1 MEQLICHLIG
11 DYVLQTNW
19 MARHKHEKFYIALVH
34 ALTYLLPFV
43 FITRSLS
50 ALSIILV
57 THTFIDHFRL
67 ARHLI
72 RLRNWTWTDNG
83 FPGETPSHVAQ
94 GISIVVDN
102 TLHLLI
108 NFLAIKYFG

>member
-19 MARHKHEKFYIALVH
+19 MARNKHEKLGVAAVH
-34 ALTYLLPFV
+34 AFTYILPFV
-43 FITRSLS
+43 LITRSWP
-50 ALSIILV
+50 ALSIIFV
-57 THTFIDHFRL
+57 THTLIDHFRL

-72 RLRNWTWTDNG
+72 RLRNWCWTDDG
-83 FPGETPSHVAQ
+83 FPSETPSHVAQ

>member
-1 MEQLICHLIG
+1 MEQLICHLVG

-19 MARHKHEKFYIALVH
+19 MVRHKHEKISVAVVH

-43 FITRSLS
+43 LITRSAP
-50 ALSIILV
+50 ALAIIFV
-57 THTFIDHFRL
+57 THTLIDHFRL

-72 RLRNWTWTDNG
+72 RLRNWCWTDNG
-83 FPGETPSHVAQ
+83 FPEETPSHIAQ
-94 GISIVVDN
+94 AVSIVVDN

-108 NFLAIKYFG
+108 NFLAIRYFG